1 MKMLD
6 KEVEVKVPC
15 DVEMNEDSITLK
27 GKWKL
32 DRSKFGMTYGAGKID
47 NDVEITSNL
56 VFGL

>member
-1 MKMLD
+1 
-6 KEVEVKVPC
+6 
-15 DVEMNEDSITLK
+15 MNEDSITLK